1 MFILSTYTFISCPG
15 RQIVSWPRQ
24 GSQNSLENPKFEFK
38 SWISWVWGRACQGK
52 LGGCPPPKC
61 FNTFLD
67 LALDFFNLF
76 LWSGIGTTPHSRLFK
91 FRFQSQVH
99 LDQFFTREGR
109 RQGAEHLLI
118 GCQQFLRAGV
128 KVKTLEFL
136 KEILL
141 SMEVALSMF
150 FLFLPISSF
159 GRHRTI
165 VPLRGTLVPIV
176 QRIH

>member
-1 MFILSTYTFISCPG
+1 MQISENHMMSPFCACVLQQSVATLAGNRGLSEPAS
-15 RQIVSWPRQ
+15 
-24 GSQNSLENPKFEFK
+24 
-38 SWISWVWGRACQGK
+38 
-52 LGGCPPPKC
+52 
-61 FNTFLD
+61 D

-91 FRFQSQVH
+91 FRFQFQVH
-99 LDQFFTREGR
+99 LDQFFIREGW

-118 GCQQFLRAGV
+118 GYQQFLQAGV

-159 GRHRTI
+159 GRQRTI
-165 VPLRGTLVPIV
+165 VPLRGTLLPIV

>member
-1 MFILSTYTFISCPG
+1 MGVVPLLIFVNEASI
-15 RQIVSWPRQ
+15 
-24 GSQNSLENPKFEFK
+24 
-38 SWISWVWGRACQGK
+38 
-52 LGGCPPPKC
+52 
-61 FNTFLD
+61 NTFLD

-91 FRFQSQVH
+91 FRFQFQVH
-99 LDQFFTREGR
+99 LDQCFTREGG

-118 GCQQFLRAGV
+118 GYQQFLQSGV

-136 KEILL
+136 QEILL
-141 SMEVALSMF
+141 TMEVALSMF

-165 VPLRGTLVPIV
+165 VPFRGTLLPIV

>member
-1 MFILSTYTFISCPG
+1 MRVVPLLIL
-15 RQIVSWPRQ
+15 
-24 GSQNSLENPKFEFK
+24 
-38 SWISWVWGRACQGK
+38 
-52 LGGCPPPKC
+52 
-61 FNTFLD
+61 FNEASINAFLD
-67 LALDFFNLF
+67 LVLDFFNLF

-91 FRFQSQVH
+91 FRFQFEVH

-109 RQGAEHLLI
+109 WQGAEHLLI
-118 GCQQFLRAGV
+118 GYKQILQAGV

-136 KEILL
+136 KEIPL

-150 FLFLPISSF
+150 SLFLPISSF

-165 VPLRGTLVPIV
+165 VPLRGTLLPIV